1 MYPILSVF
9 GIPFGT
15 YGICCVLGGIFAI
28 LLALHNAKQ
37 SQLDRFSM
45 LEACVAALFGGLL
58 GAKLLYLLVSCS
70 DIYHMFQ
77 DYGITWDTIS
87 SILEGGFVFY
97 GGLLGG
103 MATLAIYTYRQ
114 QQSLQCY
121 LTCIAPAVPLAHAF
135 GRIGC
140 FFAGCCYGIPF
151 DPPIGICLKNA
162 ISNAP
167 KEIPLFPVQLLESI
181 LNLILA
187 LILQICFRK
196 LQKKERVIPFY
207 LSAYAVIRMVTEQ
220 FRYDAERGIWL
231 RLSTS
236 EWISIG
242 IFLCGIVTLF
252 LQNHKISRTKPTT

>member
-1 MYPILSVF
+1 
-9 GIPFGT
+9 
-15 YGICCVLGGIFAI
+15 
-28 LLALHNAKQ
+28 
-37 SQLDRFSM
+37 
-45 LEACVAALFGGLL
+45 
-58 GAKLLYLLVSCS
+58 
-70 DIYHMFQ
+70 
-77 DYGITWDTIS
+77 
-87 SILEGGFVFY
+87 
-97 GGLLGG
+97 

-231 RLSTS
+231 GLSTS